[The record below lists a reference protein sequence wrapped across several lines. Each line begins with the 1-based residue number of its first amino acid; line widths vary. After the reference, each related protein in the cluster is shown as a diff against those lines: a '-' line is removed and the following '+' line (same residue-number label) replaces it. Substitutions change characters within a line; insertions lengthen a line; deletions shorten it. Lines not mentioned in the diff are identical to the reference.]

1 MTPEPA
7 ASAASGQGDRR
18 GSDWARGAVAMAGVI
33 AVSLGTF
40 VGLLALPPG
49 FDPAADGAREPRLA
63 AGDTPRP
70 ALPDAR
76 TLQMERGD
84 TLGRLLLDQGSSPDD
99 AAAVTQALA
108 PVFDA
113 ARLRGGQTLTLV
125 FEGLHPGGRHPV
137 LQSVAFKPSVE
148 RDITVA
154 RLPDGRFEARAQVKT
169 LKTTVVRA
177 SGVIRDSLYQ
187 SALDAGIPDR
197 VIVDMIRIHSHAVDF
212 QREIHPGDSF
222 DVLFTTYTDESGTA
236 LRSGAIDFVQLTLS
250 GTRKP
255 LYRFT
260 SRAEGRADYYTP
272 EGKSGRRLLMRTPID
287 GARLSSGFGMRRH
300 PVLGYSKMHKG
311 VDFAAPTGTPIMAAG
326 TGVVR
331 KARWFGS
338 FGKYVRIA
346 HANGYETAYAHL
358 SRIAPGVRE
367 GARVRQGQIIGRV
380 GTTGRST
387 GPHLHYEVM
396 AGKRQ
401 INPMGVKLPTGTT
414 LAGAELDGFR
424 AHVARVNAVLDKWGE
439 TPALVAE
446 GEVLRAKLSP

>member
-1 MTPEPA
+1 MTPQPA

-18 GSDWARGAVAMAGVI
+18 GSNWARAAAAMAGALAI
-33 AVSLGTF
+33 GLGAF
-40 VGLLALPPG
+40 VALLALPG
-49 FDPAADGAREPRLA
+49 VADRAVNGAREPRHA
-63 AGDTPRP
+63 VGDMPSP
-70 ALPDAR
+70 SLPDVR
-76 TLQMERGD
+76 TLKMERGD
-84 TLGRLLLDQGSSPDD
+84 TLGRLLLEQGTSPDD
-99 AAAVTQALA
+99 AAAVTQALV
-108 PVFDA
+108 PIFNA
-113 ARLRGGQTLTLV
+113 ARLRGGQALTLV
-125 FEGLHPGGRHPV
+125 FEGPHSGGRHPA

-148 RDITVA
+148 RDITVV

-169 LKTTVVRA
+169 LKTTVARA

-187 SALDAGIPDR
+187 SALDAGIPGR

-222 DVLFTTYTDESGTA
+222 DVLFTTYTDENGTA

-272 EGKSGRRLLMRTPID
+272 EGKSGRRQLMRTPID

-300 PVLGYSKMHKG
+300 PVLGYSKMHRG

-326 TGVVR
+326 NGVVR

-367 GARVRQGQIIGRV
+367 GARVQQGQIIGRV

-401 INPMGVKLPTGTT
+401 INPMGVRLPTGTT
-414 LAGAELDGFR
+414 LAGVELEGFR

-446 GEVLRAKLSP
+446 GEILRAKLSP

>member
-1 MTPEPA
+1 
-7 ASAASGQGDRR
+7 
-18 GSDWARGAVAMAGVI
+18 
-33 AVSLGTF
+33 
-40 VGLLALPPG
+40 
-49 FDPAADGAREPRLA
+49 
-63 AGDTPRP
+63 
-70 ALPDAR
+70 
-76 TLQMERGD
+76 
-84 TLGRLLLDQGSSPDD
+84 
-99 AAAVTQALA
+99 
-108 PVFDA
+108 
-113 ARLRGGQTLTLV
+113 
-125 FEGLHPGGRHPV
+125 
-137 LQSVAFKPSVE
+137 
-148 RDITVA
+148 
-154 RLPDGRFEARAQVKT
+154 
-169 LKTTVVRA
+169 
-177 SGVIRDSLYQ
+177 
-187 SALDAGIPDR
+187 
-197 VIVDMIRIHSHAVDF
+197 
-212 QREIHPGDSF
+212 
-222 DVLFTTYTDESGTA
+222 
-236 LRSGAIDFVQLTLS
+236 
-250 GTRKP
+250 
-255 LYRFT
+255 
-260 SRAEGRADYYTP
+260 
-272 EGKSGRRLLMRTPID
+272 
-287 GARLSSGFGMRRH
+287 
-300 PVLGYSKMHKG
+300 MHKG